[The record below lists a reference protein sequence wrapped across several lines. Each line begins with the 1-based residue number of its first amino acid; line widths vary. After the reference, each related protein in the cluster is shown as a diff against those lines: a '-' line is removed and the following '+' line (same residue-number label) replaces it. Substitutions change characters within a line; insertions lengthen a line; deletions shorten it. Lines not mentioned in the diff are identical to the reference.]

1 MAKLVKKRKV
11 IEFSPNIFFE
21 ILNLIIL
28 TFILKIHS
36 SPRESRIF
44 SHFDILCEREKKIKE
59 YEVENKKLENTIHKY
74 ELQVEQLMSLNN
86 ELKVDL
92 FYSRLVYSS
101 LNSFCFYLF
110 KLNGIEKDSRV
121 LKLENLIDKLQS
133 EVSEL
138 NVLKLHIE

>member
-92 FYSRLVYSS
+92 SYSCLVYSS
-101 LNSFCFYLF
+101 LNSFYLF

-121 LKLENLIDKLQS
+121 LKLENLINKMQS

-138 NVLKLHIE
+138 NVLKLHME

>member
-1 MAKLVKKRKV
+1 M

-92 FYSRLVYSS
+92 SYSCLVYSS
-101 LNSFCFYLF
+101 LNSFYLF

-121 LKLENLIDKLQS
+121 LKLENLINKMQS

-138 NVLKLHIE
+138 NVLKLHME

>member
-44 SHFDILCEREKKIKE
+44 SHFDILCEPEKKIKE
-59 YEVENKKLENTIHKY
+59 YEVENKQLENAIHKY

-92 FYSRLVYSS
+92 SYSCLVYSS
-101 LNSFCFYLF
+101 LNSFYLF

-121 LKLENLIDKLQS
+121 LKLENLINKMQS

-138 NVLKLHIE
+138 NVLKLHME